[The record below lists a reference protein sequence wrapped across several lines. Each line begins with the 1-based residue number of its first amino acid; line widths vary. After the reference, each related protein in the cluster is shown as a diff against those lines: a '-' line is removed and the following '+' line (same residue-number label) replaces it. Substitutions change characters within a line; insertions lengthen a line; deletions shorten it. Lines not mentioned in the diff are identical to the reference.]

1 MPLPSASDLPSLTI
15 VSSGHVELSLSLS
28 LCPLSRVA
36 ARGAGKV
43 YPKYPGTAAMIA
55 DAAKMLDNIQ
65 ETPAELEAGKIEMA
79 RIDSEL
85 AKLALM
91 DVRPPASLLP
101 RCI

>member
-1 MPLPSASDLPSLTI
+1 M
-15 VSSGHVELSLSLS
+15 
-28 LCPLSRVA
+28 A

-101 RCI
+101 RCMMREASVFSNSIWYCA